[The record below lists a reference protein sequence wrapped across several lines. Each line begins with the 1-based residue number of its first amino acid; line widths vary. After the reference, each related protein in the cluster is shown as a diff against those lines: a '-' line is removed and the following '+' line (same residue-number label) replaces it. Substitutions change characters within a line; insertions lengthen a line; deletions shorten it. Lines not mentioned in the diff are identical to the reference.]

1 MSKFGFS
8 KWSWKRAFGF
18 SNSKR
23 RLSRTIGIPLT
34 KEGRLRWKGRMWDN
48 SFGCMA
54 QLILLFFLLILCGVV
69 V

>member
-1 MSKFGFS
+1 MSKFGFT

-23 RLSRTIGIPLT
+23 RLSKTIGIPLT
-34 KEGRLRWKGRMWDN
+34 REGRLRWEGRMWERN
-48 SFGCMA
+48 FGCII
-54 QLILLFFLLILCGVV
+54 QLVLLLFFLTLCGVV